1 MNSIPPAWFDVP
13 GFNWNDLSRNGRIA
27 ARWVHA
33 GAEVF
38 PCYSR
43 VSADARGNIHEV
55 KTPKTPKGFKDATDN
70 MLAVVRWWTEN
81 PGDLVGVPAGD
92 HLTIIDIDM
101 DSDKEKAVDGWASLH
116 EAGLTVPE
124 DYMVTTPRGGNH
136 VYCGTPEA
144 VSPNS
149 VANLRLSN
157 GTVLKGVDRRARG
170 GYFIGWSEEGIPDSI
185 ADLPFAPLEF
195 CHVSSGSSRG
205 VEYSGTVTD
214 WLTSVGAGQ
223 PDALMKS
230 LMDSKIPRGEF
241 NHQEMRDI
249 QRNIVGVAAEG
260 HPGGAVAL
268 EKLRSE
274 YLRGEYNTI
283 QWESDFNAALAGA
296 IMKYGSS
303 TDTAVTER
311 SRSHSVAAVQIAADR
326 YDFFPTTDGDVL
338 AVPKKGPKVC
348 LSIEGNKDF
357 YSTLALDFFDAFDSK
372 KALSDKAYK
381 EAVRIIQGRCSKLAK
396 VDAHLRV
403 AELEDATYVDLGDE
417 TGRCV
422 RITSDGWTI
431 EEESPVLFRRTKLI
445 SPLPE
450 PVRGGNLK
458 EFFNLINIPA
468 AREPLYLG
476 FLVSFYF
483 PHISHPILCPLG
495 SQGSGKSKVSEYTA
509 RLLDNSP
516 VIGRKLPRN
525 IEEWVVTAQASFLIS
540 LDNVSKLDESMSD
553 ALCRAVTR
561 DGAVHRSLYTN
572 KDVEIFEFRRVVILN
587 GIDILGIREDLADRL
602 LVMELQAIAPEQRL
616 TETGLDVAFAEMAP
630 QALGALFDVVVK
642 VKQALP
648 QVQLKNP
655 PRMAD
660 FAKILQA
667 LEDVHP
673 GMVALEEYRLGIEE
687 SAMNAIAGDPVLS
700 ALVDVITE
708 PWEGTSKDLLDLLN
722 TKKPLFDEARKFWP
736 SKPLLMTS
744 ILRRSGP
751 AFAKIGWV
759 VEDLGNRNQDKTKRW
774 RIAPPKP
781 WKKKEKATPPGEERS
796 HLNF

>member
-1 MNSIPPAWFDVP
+1 
-13 GFNWNDLSRNGRIA
+13 
-27 ARWVHA
+27 
-33 GAEVF
+33 
-38 PCYSR
+38 
-43 VSADARGNIHEV
+43 
-55 KTPKTPKGFKDATDN
+55 
-70 MLAVVRWWTEN
+70 
-81 PGDLVGVPAGD
+81 
-92 HLTIIDIDM
+92 
-101 DSDKEKAVDGWASLH
+101 
-116 EAGLTVPE
+116 
-124 DYMVTTPRGGNH
+124 
-136 VYCGTPEA
+136 
-144 VSPNS
+144 
-149 VANLRLSN
+149 
-157 GTVLKGVDRRARG
+157 
-170 GYFIGWSEEGIPDSI
+170 
-185 ADLPFAPLEF
+185 
-195 CHVSSGSSRG
+195 
-205 VEYSGTVTD
+205 
-214 WLTSVGAGQ
+214 
-223 PDALMKS
+223 
-230 LMDSKIPRGEF
+230 
-241 NHQEMRDI
+241 
-249 QRNIVGVAAEG
+249 
-260 HPGGAVAL
+260 
-268 EKLRSE
+268 
-274 YLRGEYNTI
+274 
-283 QWESDFNAALAGA
+283 
-296 IMKYGSS
+296 
-303 TDTAVTER
+303 
-311 SRSHSVAAVQIAADR
+311 
-326 YDFFPTTDGDVL
+326 
-338 AVPKKGPKVC
+338 
-348 LSIEGNKDF
+348 
-357 YSTLALDFFDAFDSK
+357 
-372 KALSDKAYK
+372 
-381 EAVRIIQGRCSKLAK
+381 
-396 VDAHLRV
+396 
-403 AELEDATYVDLGDE
+403 
-417 TGRCV
+417 
-422 RITSDGWTI
+422 
-431 EEESPVLFRRTKLI
+431 VLFRRTKLI